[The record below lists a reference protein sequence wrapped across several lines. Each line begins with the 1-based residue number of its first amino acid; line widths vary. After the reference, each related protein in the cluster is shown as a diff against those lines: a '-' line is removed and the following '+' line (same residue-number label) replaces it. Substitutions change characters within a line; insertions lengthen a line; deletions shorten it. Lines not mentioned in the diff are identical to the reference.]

1 MSDRPDPAELPG
13 ILPIFPLTAVLLLP
27 RGRLPLNI
35 FEPRYLAM
43 TRDAL
48 GGERLIGMVQ
58 PNEPA
63 PVNLMEAG
71 PGIDDRMNPPVYPVG
86 CAGRITQF
94 SETDDGRYL
103 LTLTGVSRFRI
114 REELPLLSGYRRV
127 VPDWR
132 PFAHDRDTLGDPEFD
147 RERLIRG
154 LKGFFAGRQ
163 ISADWEAIEKAPGE
177 HLVISLAMACPFAP
191 SEKQALLEAADP
203 DERARLL
210 TTLVEMAALKPTTEE
225 TSGTR
230 H

>member
-1 MSDRPDPAELPG
+1 
-13 ILPIFPLTAVLLLP
+13 
-27 RGRLPLNI
+27 
-35 FEPRYLAM
+35 M

-48 GGERLIGMVQ
+48 GGERLIGWS
-58 PNEPA
+58 A
-63 PVNLMEAG
+63 RRAG
-71 PGIDDRMNPPVYPVG
+71 AGQLDGGGHGIDDQMEPPVYPVG
-86 CAGRITQF
+86 CASRITQF
-94 SETDDGRYL
+94 SGTDDGRYL
-103 LTLTGVSRFRI
+103 LTDQRLRFRI

-163 ISADWEAIEKAPGE
+163 ISADWEAIGKAPGE

-191 SEKQALLEAADP
+191 SENQALLEAADP

-210 TTLVEMAALKPTTEE
+210 TTLVGWP
-225 TSGTR
+225 R
-230 H
+230 